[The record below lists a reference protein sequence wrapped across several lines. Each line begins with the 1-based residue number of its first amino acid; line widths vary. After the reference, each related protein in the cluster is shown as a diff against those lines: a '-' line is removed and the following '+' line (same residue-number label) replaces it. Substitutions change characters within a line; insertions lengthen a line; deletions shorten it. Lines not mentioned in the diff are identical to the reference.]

1 MRISDWSSDVCSS
14 DLSVTPLDR
23 QRHAS
28 HGVRLP
34 HSYAWCSQTKA
45 VPINVE
51 EFAVAALQ
59 MPIAFVID
67 ATGRHDVAAVLALH
81 GDRNAF
87 VDPDGRWLA
96 EHYVP
101 AYLRRFPF
109 CSFVHGAAAQTK
121 DRKRVVSGKS
131 VSVRLDLGGTR

>member
-1 MRISDWSSDVCSS
+1 
-14 DLSVTPLDR
+14 
-23 QRHAS
+23 
-28 HGVRLP
+28 
-34 HSYAWCSQTKA
+34 
-45 VPINVE
+45 
-51 EFAVAALQ
+51 

-109 CSFVHGAAAQTK
+109 CSFVHGAAAQTNAPIVCVQEARSEEHTSELQSLMRISYAVFCLK
-121 DRKRVVSGKS
+121 KTTNQQKTNNK
-131 VSVRLDLGGTR
+131 LLIQHKTEPT

>member
-1 MRISDWSSDVCSS
+1 MTALLATRHEPSAQSAPQRFTGPVGYG
-14 DLSVTPLDR
+14 SVTPLDR

-67 ATGRHDVAAVLALH
+67 ATGRHDVAAVL
-81 GDRNAF
+81 RSE
-87 VDPDGRWLA
+87 
-96 EHYVP
+96 EHTSE
-101 AYLRRFPF
+101 LQ
-109 CSFVHGAAAQTK
+109 S
-121 DRKRVVSGKS
+121 
-131 VSVRLDLGGTR
+131 L